1 MFKLKKYKKGFTLVE
16 VIIAMVLISG
26 TVAIFSKVAFSGLKA
41 GNSNKESLQGTIIAQ
56 NFLEQIR
63 AARDRKDISLEEY
76 IESLPKEEIK
86 DSIKYIVGV
95 TTTKIEENEKGNL
108 VEIIVEV
115 KSQNSN
121 SIKIGTRLLWQKN
134 DDSLSRWITK

>member
-1 MFKLKKYKKGFTLVE
+1 MFKFKKCKKGFTLVE

-56 NFLEQIR
+56 NYLEQIR
-63 AARDRKDISLEEY
+63 AARDRKDILLDEY
-76 IESLPKEEIK
+76 IDSLPKEEIK
-86 DSIKYIVGV
+86 DNIKYSILV
-95 TTTKIEENEKGNL
+95 TSTEIEENEKGKL

-115 KSQNSN
+115 KPQNGN
-121 SIKIGTRLLWQKN
+121 SIEIGIRLLWQKN
-134 DDSLSRWITK
+134 DKSLSR